1 MDEKTI
7 RNAMEAPVKDRGC
20 FLVDVTVGADD
31 DIVLTIESENG
42 TVDMEDCVSL
52 SRTFQEIF
60 DREVE
65 DYSLTVTSAGLD
77 QPFKVLKQFLKA
89 VGTQV
94 EVRFKGGRKL
104 LGTLTAADEESI
116 TLAYIAREAV
126 EGKKKKVDVAH
137 EDRFP
142 LEGINSVTPHIDFE

>member
-1 MDEKTI
+1 M
-7 RNAMEAPVKDRGC
+7 
-20 FLVDVTVGADD
+20 
-31 DIVLTIESENG
+31 
-42 TVDMEDCVSL
+42 
-52 SRTFQEIF
+52 
-60 DREVE
+60 
-65 DYSLTVTSAGLD
+65 
-77 QPFKVLKQFLKA
+77 
-89 VGTQV
+89 

-116 TLAYIAREAV
+116 TLAYTAREAV